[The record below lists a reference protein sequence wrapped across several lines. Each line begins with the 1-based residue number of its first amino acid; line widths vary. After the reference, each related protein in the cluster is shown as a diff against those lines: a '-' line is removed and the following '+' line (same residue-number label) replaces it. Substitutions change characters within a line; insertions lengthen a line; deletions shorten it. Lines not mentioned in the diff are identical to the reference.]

1 MRNRMDKK
9 LMDGMAKI
17 AVESVVKYMALQE
30 MEDAEKSKDKK
41 AGAIVVNQLQ
51 ITFNTLDYFQKLISI
66 AVTEV
71 FKIMRDVNDGKRT
84 V

>member
-1 MRNRMDKK
+1 MDKK